1 MTGCILRLTGQS
13 AACGACWVVRA
24 SDLVWVPLGVT
35 YWKVIRAWG
44 GQGEHAHPVYA
55 VAESNVR
62 YASVW
67 QYRATAENFIARN
80 GVYADLFYTEVKG
93 TGYTT
98 SDGRRH
104 LVPA

>member
-13 AACGACWVVRA
+13 ADNGACWVVRA

-67 QYRATAENFIARN
+67 QYGATAENFIARN
-80 GVYADLFYTEVKG
+80 GVYADLFYTEVKA
-93 TGYTT
+93 TGDMT
-98 SDGRRH
+98 SDGRRP